1 MMASIVG
8 VSAFP
13 AALTVVAWS
22 ALALGMISAIF
33 LLIDVVRRPPSM
45 RIMGA
50 VWPLTALFGGPLW
63 AWMYWRWARAAPGN
77 RPARGRTPRAV
88 SIAISTSHC
97 GAGCALADLVVEWLV
112 FAIPAVAA
120 LGGLGTLFGDRLF
133 AVWALELIVAF
144 LVGIAFQYAAIAP
157 ARGLGVAAG
166 LRAAVK
172 ADTASIVAWQC
183 GMYGL
188 MALVQLLLLP
198 GMFGGRASV
207 ATPEFWFA
215 MQLAMLLGFVA
226 AYPVNALLIR
236 SGLKEAM

>member
-1 MMASIVG
+1 MTGPVLG
-8 VSAFP
+8 VADFP
-13 AALTVVAWS
+13 LALTVVAWS
-22 ALALGMISAIF
+22 SLGLGAVCGAL
-33 LLIDVVRRPPSM
+33 LLVDVVRHPPAM
-45 RIMGA
+45 RIMAA

-63 AWMYWRWARAAPGN
+63 VVMYARWARAGGAAQS
-77 RPARGRTPRAV
+77 RRTPRAV

-112 FAIPAVAA
+112 FAVPALAVA
-120 LGGLGTLFGDRLF
+120 GGLGTVFHDRIF
-133 AVWALELIVAF
+133 AVWVLELVVAF
-144 LVGIAFQYAAIAP
+144 LVGIAFQYAAIVP

-166 LRAAVK
+166 VRAAIA

-188 MALVQLLLLP
+188 MAVLQLLLLP
-198 GMFGGRASV
+198 LLFGGRASV

-215 MQLAMLLGFVA
+215 MQFAMLAGFAV
-226 AYPVNALLIR
+226 AYPVIALLIR

>member
-1 MMASIVG
+1 MMAAVLD

-13 AALTVVAWS
+13 TALTVVAW
-22 ALALGMISAIF
+22 AALGLGVSCAIV
-33 LLIDVVRRPPSM
+33 LLVDVVRHPPSM
-45 RIMGA
+45 RIMAA

-63 AWMYWRWARAAPGN
+63 VWMYGRYARAG
-77 RPARGRTPRAV
+77 RSTSGTRTPRSV

-97 GAGCALADLVVEWLV
+97 GAGCALADLVVEWVV
-112 FAIPAVAA
+112 FAAPAVAV
-120 LGGLGTLFGDRLF
+120 LGGLGTVFRDRMF
-133 AVWALELIVAF
+133 AVWALELVVAF

-157 ARGLGVAAG
+157 ARGLGLAAG
-166 LRAAVK
+166 LRAAIK

-188 MALVQLLLLP
+188 MAVVQLLLLP
-198 GMFGGRASV
+198 ALFGGRASV

-215 MQLAMLLGFVA
+215 MQWAMLLGFA
-226 AYPVNALLIR
+226 FAYPVNALLIR